1 MYTVTENYK
10 DGVDSFIVVNGY
22 DDDDDD
28 DDDDRDPTDPGTDI
42 PDEQTP
48 TDEFADPTKTGDN
61 VLAWVLAAAVS
72 SVGLVWLAIVG
83 KKRKDHDA

>member
-1 MYTVTENYK
+1 MGMTTMMTMTMIADIPDENT
-10 DGVDSFIVVNGY
+10 
-22 DDDDDD
+22 
-28 DDDDRDPTDPGTDI
+28 PTTDIPDENTPTTDI

-72 SVGLVWLAIVG
+72 GVGLVWLAIVG